1 MEGLT
6 EEQANC
12 LCRCNPFE
20 GDETNGFF
28 VSYFVRAKVDR
39 NEEKYANSVASNSS
53 ALKVPMYKAGM
64 FKHLMKGKGE
74 GGKKK
79 KSRESSDQSFDNGG
93 TKRKAEESISE
104 PHKSPK
110 KEQKKT
116 KWTETSETSDISDS
130 KSSVPKPPATKM
142 SKKAAKKN
150 ANRKARRDEEKA
162 AGGDSGGGSGGAL
175 DSAAAAAPVK
185 EELVAAAVS
194 PKTTL
199 TKKVKAANKK
209 LRQMDDLQAKVDG
222 GMSPSEEQSEKLARR
237 GGLAEELEA
246 REGQLAALG
255 V

>member
-150 ANRKARRDEEKA
+150 AY
-162 AGGDSGGGSGGAL
+162 
-175 DSAAAAAPVK
+175 
-185 EELVAAAVS
+185 
-194 PKTTL
+194 KT
-199 TKKVKAANKK
+199 KQ
-209 LRQMDDLQAKVDG
+209 R
-222 GMSPSEEQSEKLARR
+222 EQKLARLKKKKAEA
-237 GGLAEELEA
+237 GGAKN
-246 REGQLAALG
+246 
-255 V
+255 

>member
-1 MEGLT
+1 MARFARPTPVLDTWTRRGKAVEGLT

-150 ANRKARRDEEKA
+150 AY
-162 AGGDSGGGSGGAL
+162 
-175 DSAAAAAPVK
+175 
-185 EELVAAAVS
+185 
-194 PKTTL
+194 KT
-199 TKKVKAANKK
+199 KQ
-209 LRQMDDLQAKVDG
+209 R
-222 GMSPSEEQSEKLARR
+222 EQKLARLKKKKAEA
-237 GGLAEELEA
+237 GGAKN
-246 REGQLAALG
+246 
-255 V
+255 